1 MPSESIELE
10 LPEEEVDIHEAD
22 VLQESPAN
30 RNVVAVT
37 QKESTTEDGPEP
49 TELDEYSEKVKKR
62 IDRLTYQMREAE
74 RQRDEAVD
82 FAQRIQTQNS
92 TLQTRLRSS
101 DGSLVKEYDNRVN
114 SELARAKTALK
125 DAQELG
131 DSEAIAQAT
140 EAIARSAT
148 ESENVKRLQ
157 AQQVRTR
164 RTNARTPRVAAQ
176 QPQAQQAQQAPPPDP
191 RAQDWAE
198 QNDWFGTDQAMTYA
212 AFGIHRDLVEE
223 GQDPTSDGYYT
234 EVDKRIREYFPQKFG
249 QTENVQQRVAGSSR
263 GTGGKR
269 ATRSVKL
276 TPSQVAIAKRLGVP
290 LEDYARHVEN

>member
-1 MPSESIELE
+1 
-10 LPEEEVDIHEAD
+10 
-22 VLQESPAN
+22 
-30 RNVVAVT
+30 
-37 QKESTTEDGPEP
+37 
-49 TELDEYSEKVKKR
+49 
-62 IDRLTYQMREAE
+62 MREAE

-82 FAQRIQTQNS
+82 YAQRVQTQNS

-114 SELARAKTALK
+114 SELARAKIALK

-157 AQQVRTR
+157 AQQVRAQ
-164 RTNARTPRVAAQ
+164 RTKVRTPRVAAQ
-176 QPQAQQAQQAPPPDP
+176 QQPQPQQAPPPDP
-191 RAQDWAE
+191 KAQDWAE

-223 GQDPTSDGYYT
+223 GQDPTSNGYYT

-249 QTENVQQRVAGSSR
+249 QTEIVQQRVAGSSR

>member
-30 RNVVAVT
+30 RNVVAVA
-37 QKESTTEDGPEP
+37 QKETTTEDGPEP

-114 SELARAKTALK
+114 SELARAKVALK

-157 AQQVRTR
+157 AQQVRAQ
-164 RTNARTPRVAAQ
+164 RTKVRTPRAAAQ
-176 QPQAQQAQQAPPPDP
+176 QQPQQQQAPPPDP
-191 RAQDWAE
+191 KAQDWAE

-223 GQDPTSDGYYT
+223 GRDPTSDGYYT

>member
-37 QKESTTEDGPEP
+37 QEASTTEDGPEP

-114 SELARAKTALK
+114 SELARAKVALK

-157 AQQVRTR
+157 AQQVRAR
-164 RTNARTPRVAAQ
+164 RTNVRTPRAAAQ
-176 QPQAQQAQQAPPPDP
+176 QQPQQQQAPPPDP
-191 RAQDWAE
+191 KAQDWAE

-223 GQDPTSDGYYT
+223 GRDPTSDGYYT

-249 QTENVQQRVAGSSR
+249 QTETVQQRVAGSSR

-276 TPSQVAIAKRLGVP
+276 NPSQVAIAKRLGVP
-290 LEDYARHVEN
+290 LEEYARHVEN

>member
-22 VLQESPAN
+22 VLQDPPSD
-30 RNVVAVT
+30 RNLVTAV
-37 QKESTTEDGPEP
+37 EEASTTEDGPEP
-49 TELDEYSEKVKKR
+49 TELDEYSETVKKR
-62 IDRLTYQMREAE
+62 INRLTYQMREAE

-82 FAQRIQTQNS
+82 YAQRVQTQNS

-101 DGSLVKEYDNRVN
+101 DGTLVKEYDNRVN
-114 SELARAKTALK
+114 SELARAKVALK

-157 AQQVRTR
+157 AQQVRAQR
-164 RTNARTPRVAAQ
+164 SKVRTPRVAAQ
-176 QPQAQQAQQAPPPDP
+176 QQPQPQQPPPPDP
-191 RAQDWAE
+191 KAQDWAE

-223 GQDPTSDGYYT
+223 GQDPTSNGYYT

-276 TPSQVAIAKRLGVP
+276 NPSQVAIAKRLGVP
-290 LEDYARHVEN
+290 LEEYARHVEN

>member
-22 VLQESPAN
+22 VLQDPPSD
-30 RNVVAVT
+30 RNLVTAV
-37 QKESTTEDGPEP
+37 EEASTTEDGPEP
-49 TELDEYSEKVKKR
+49 TELDEYSETVKKR
-62 IDRLTYQMREAE
+62 INRLTYQMREAE

-82 FAQRIQTQNS
+82 YAQRVQTQNS

-101 DGSLVKEYDNRVN
+101 DGTLVKEYDNRVN
-114 SELARAKTALK
+114 SELARAKVALK

-157 AQQVRTR
+157 AQQVRAQR
-164 RTNARTPRVAAQ
+164 SKVRTPRVAAQ
-176 QPQAQQAQQAPPPDP
+176 QQPQPQQPPPPDP
-191 RAQDWAE
+191 KAQDWAE

-276 TPSQVAIAKRLGVP
+276 NPSQVAIAKRLGVP
-290 LEDYARHVEN
+290 LEEYARHVEN

>member
-37 QKESTTEDGPEP
+37 QEASTTEDGPEP

-114 SELARAKTALK
+114 SELARAKVALK

-157 AQQVRTR
+157 AQQVRAQ
-164 RTNARTPRVAAQ
+164 RTKVRTPRAAAQ
-176 QPQAQQAQQAPPPDP
+176 QQPQQQQAPPPDP
-191 RAQDWAE
+191 KAQDWAE

-223 GQDPTSDGYYT
+223 GRDPTSDGYYT

-276 TPSQVAIAKRLGVP
+276 NPSQVAIAKRLGVP
-290 LEDYARHVEN
+290 LEEYARHVEN

>member
-22 VLQESPAN
+22 VLQDPPSD
-30 RNVVAVT
+30 RNLVTAV
-37 QKESTTEDGPEP
+37 EEASTTEDGPEP
-49 TELDEYSEKVKKR
+49 TELDEYSETVKKR
-62 IDRLTYQMREAE
+62 INRLTYQMREAE

-82 FAQRIQTQNS
+82 YAQRVQTQNS

-101 DGSLVKEYDNRVN
+101 DGTLVKEYDNRVN
-114 SELARAKTALK
+114 SELARAKVALK

-164 RTNARTPRVAAQ
+164 RNTARPRAQRPRQQQQQ
-176 QPQAQQAQQAPPPDP
+176 QPPPPDP
-191 RAQDWAE
+191 KAQDWAE
-198 QNDWFGTDQAMTYA
+198 QNDWLGSDQAMTYA

-276 TPSQVAIAKRLGVP
+276 NPSQVAIAKRLGVP
-290 LEDYARHVEN
+290 LEEYARHVEN

>member
-37 QKESTTEDGPEP
+37 QEASTTEDGPEP

-157 AQQVRTR
+157 AQQVRAQ
-164 RTNARTPRVAAQ
+164 RTKVRTPRAAAQ
-176 QPQAQQAQQAPPPDP
+176 QQPQQQQAPPPDP
-191 RAQDWAE
+191 KAQDWAE

-223 GQDPTSDGYYT
+223 GRDPTSDGYYT

>member
-22 VLQESPAN
+22 VLQDPPSD
-30 RNVVAVT
+30 RNLVTAV
-37 QKESTTEDGPEP
+37 EEASTTEDGPEP
-49 TELDEYSEKVKKR
+49 TELDEYSETVKKR
-62 IDRLTYQMREAE
+62 INRLTYQMREAE

-82 FAQRIQTQNS
+82 YAQRVQTQNS

-101 DGSLVKEYDNRVN
+101 DGTLVKEYDNRVN
-114 SELARAKTALK
+114 SELARAKVALK

-131 DSEAIAQAT
+131 DGEAIAQAT

-148 ESENVKRLQ
+148 EAENVKRLQ

-164 RTNARTPRVAAQ
+164 RNTARPQQQMPQQQQ
-176 QPQAQQAQQAPPPDP
+176 QPPPPDP

-276 TPSQVAIAKRLGVP
+276 NPSQVAIAKRLGVP
-290 LEDYARHVEN
+290 LEEYARHVEN